1 MIVAPVIARRIVAGI
16 RGRILRSPC
25 IVMQANVVNTA
36 IFAAPAKKCK

>member
-1 MIVAPVIARRIVAGI
+1 MVVAPVIARRILEGI
-16 RGRILRSPC
+16 RGRILTSTC